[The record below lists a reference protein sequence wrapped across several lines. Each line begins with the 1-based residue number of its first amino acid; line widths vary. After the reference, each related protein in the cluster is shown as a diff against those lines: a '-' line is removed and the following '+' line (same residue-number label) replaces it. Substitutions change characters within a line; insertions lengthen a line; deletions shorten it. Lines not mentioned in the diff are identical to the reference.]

1 MVERTAQQTLDNLER
16 RFAELLRRVSRD
28 LDSLLVVALRASG
41 GSGAHAEQARQVV
54 LLVLLA
60 QLLAAAQHDGPPHG
74 ASRAPRR
81 LGARR
86 ARRARIESVTGRR
99 PRG

>member
-1 MVERTAQQTLDNLER
+1 VSR
-16 RFAELLRRVSRD
+16 ELLVI
-28 LDSLLVVALRASG
+28 ALRAG
-41 GSGAHAEQARQVV
+41 GGTGAHAERARQVV

-74 ASRAPRR
+74 SQRAPRR
-81 LGARR
+81 VGARR
-86 ARRARIESVTGRR
+86 TRRARIESVTGRR

>member
-1 MVERTAQQTLDNLER
+1 MSRNLE
-16 RFAELLRRVSRD
+16 
-28 LDSLLVVALRASG
+28 SLLVIALRASG
-41 GSGAHAEQARQVV
+41 GSGAHAERARNVV

-60 QLLAAAQHDGPPHG
+60 QLLAAAGHDGPPH
-74 ASRAPRR
+74 ASGRAPRR

-86 ARRARIESVTGRR
+86 SRRVRIESVTGRR

>member
-1 MVERTAQQTLDNLER
+1 VR
-16 RFAELLRRVSRD
+16 RDAAP
-28 LDSLLVVALRASG
+28 LLVIALRASG
-41 GSGAHAEQARQVV
+41 GSGAHAERARQVV

-74 ASRAPRR
+74 AQRAPRR

-86 ARRARIESVTGRR
+86 VRRARLESVTGRR

>member
-1 MVERTAQQTLDNLER
+1 
-16 RFAELLRRVSRD
+16 VSRN
-28 LDSLLVVALRASG
+28 LPSLLVIALRASG
-41 GSGAHAEQARQVV
+41 GSGAHAERARQVV

-74 ASRAPRR
+74 AQRAPRR
-81 LGARR
+81 LGGRSRR
-86 ARRARIESVTGRR
+86 LRIESVTGRR

>member
-1 MVERTAQQTLDNLER
+1 MAGPVQTS
-16 RFAELLRRVSRD
+16 V
-28 LDSLLVVALRASG
+28 LVTVLRASG
-41 GSGAHAEQARQVV
+41 GSGAHAERARQVV

-60 QLLAAAQHDGPPHG
+60 QLLAAAEHDGPPHG
-74 ASRAPRR
+74 SQRAPRR
-81 LGARR
+81 VGARR

>member
-1 MVERTAQQTLDNLER
+1 VR
-16 RFAELLRRVSRD
+16 RD
-28 LDSLLVVALRASG
+28 LTYVLVIALRASG
-41 GSGAHAEQARQVV
+41 GSGAHAERARQVV

-74 ASRAPRR
+74 SQRAPRR

-86 ARRARIESVTGRR
+86 ARRVRLEPVTGRR

>member
-1 MVERTAQQTLDNLER
+1 M
-16 RFAELLRRVSRD
+16 SGD
-28 LDSLLVVALRASG
+28 LGSVLVIALRASG
-41 GSGAHAEQARQVV
+41 GSGAHAERARQVV

-74 ASRAPRR
+74 AQRAPRR
-81 LGARR
+81 LAVRR
-86 ARRARIESVTGRR
+86 TRRARIESVTGRR

>member
-1 MVERTAQQTLDNLER
+1 VR
-16 RFAELLRRVSRD
+16 RD
-28 LDSLLVVALRASG
+28 LAPLLVIALRASG
-41 GSGAHAEQARQVV
+41 GSGAHAERARQFV

-74 ASRAPRR
+74 AHRAPSR

-86 ARRARIESVTGRR
+86 LRRTRIESVTGRR